1 MITDKRR
8 RKRRAVRQ
16 LVCPACGHSYP
27 DTVAKP
33 LVGPRCKMCRKPL
46 KEIPVDPVSVRLSL
60 AASHA
65 SHAALLPD
73 LLYRYGLPVPGQ
85 SLGPNGWRTTNPR
98 VLEAWA
104 AIEFRQLRRSRNS

>member
-1 MITDKRR
+1 
-8 RKRRAVRQ
+8 
-16 LVCPACGHSYP
+16 
-27 DTVAKP
+27 
-33 LVGPRCKMCRKPL
+33 
-46 KEIPVDPVSVRLSL
+46 VDPVSVRLSL

-104 AIEFRQLRRSRNS
+104 AIEVRQLRLRRNS